1 MRNLLLTLQE
11 KDKCAY
17 KSSMEIRL
25 KQHKKDK
32 HVPETIPCELCAY
45 KGTTEEY
52 TIHINNEHK
61 NKEFK
66 DNEKEQSKGKGKG
79 KTSNT
84 NEEIN
89 IPCSLCGYVASSTA
103 YLINHIESEH
113 QAKVQDKTK

>member
-1 MRNLLLTLQE
+1 MRNLLSTLQE

-32 HVPETIPCELCAY
+32 HVPETIPCE
-45 KGTTEEY
+45 
-52 TIHINNEHK
+52 
-61 NKEFK
+61 
-66 DNEKEQSKGKGKG
+66 GKGKG

-89 IPCSLCGYVASSTA
+89 IPCSSCGYVASSTA
-103 YLINHIESEH
+103 YLINHIESQH